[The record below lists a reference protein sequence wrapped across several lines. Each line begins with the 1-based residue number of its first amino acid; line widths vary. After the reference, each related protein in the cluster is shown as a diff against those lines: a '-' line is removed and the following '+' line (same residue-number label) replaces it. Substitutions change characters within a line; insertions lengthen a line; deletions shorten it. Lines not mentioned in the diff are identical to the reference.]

1 MVYVVH
7 HADSFACHWQIN
19 KFLRSRSR
27 IFISLQVPLAYWPCS
42 RHRDPG
48 QRWRRQV
55 QYGGEHWLKMRMRTR
70 MGILVGPLR
79 RTSTCQ
85 HVNGCAPKDWTPLLE
100 TKKLRE
106 TTPKTL
112 ADSDMKIVTLCH
124 NNCDDDLDHHTQYD
138 PASCNFWLYNICYLE
153 QRWKN
158 VIVSESCNDSQRDIY
173 RYFSLQ
179 WSTKTTRVYTTS
191 RCHCWPGRIFW
202 RQVT

>member
-1 MVYVVH
+1 
-7 HADSFACHWQIN
+7 
-19 KFLRSRSR
+19 
-27 IFISLQVPLAYWPCS
+27 
-42 RHRDPG
+42 
-48 QRWRRQV
+48 
-55 QYGGEHWLKMRMRTR
+55 

-153 QRWKN
+153 QR
-158 VIVSESCNDSQRDIY
+158 
-173 RYFSLQ
+173 
-179 WSTKTTRVYTTS
+179 
-191 RCHCWPGRIFW
+191 
-202 RQVT
+202 